1 MTHEECLFC
10 KGKTVSWDLVE
21 KGQRPMGLTI
31 SILGSMCDVEI
42 DGGEKRD
49 GIWLEDGVVLKYDN
63 SSGEYVPQGIEI
75 AYCPFCGEA
84 LKVKEDPDEADQH

>member
-21 KGQRPMGLTI
+21 KGQRPMGLMI
-31 SILGSMCDVEI
+31 GLLGAMCGVES
-42 DGGEKRD
+42 DDSEKRD
-49 GIWLEDGVVLKYDN
+49 GIWLEDGGVLKYDN

-75 AYCPFCGEA
+75 AYCPFCGTKLEA
-84 LKVKEDPDEADQH
+84 KEQ